1 MAPGESQDWS
11 WAARG
16 CARRSFFVHFSYLS
30 KALLIISWKLD
41 DDDEDEDEDDEDKVA
56 VG

>member
-16 CARRSFFVHFSYLS
+16 CTRRSFFVYFLYLS

-41 DDDEDEDEDDEDKVA
+41 DDDVDDEDDEDKVA